1 MATRNIPFPDKVR
14 DMVLDVI
21 KHVRRQEY
29 TPEQLCQLQKI
40 IECKYFYWW
49 CMDMKKE
56 EYVMELFT
64 DDFRYYLNGH
74 LAVKD
79 KLLQARNA
87 KWCNKDMQTMHM
99 GHQPMIWLIDD
110 THARGVFQYEDHMCY
125 YDDNEVLQGW
135 LVYCDDFV
143 KGGDGAWRIQKLRM
157 AYREMDGSFRSTWYP
172 RTGCRMNGTH
182 QTTKQTRKPHICA
195 ASLPPH
201 FLKSIPADAFEKL
214 RKLQI

>member
-125 YDDNEVLQGW
+125 YDDCEVLQSVLRTAKPMGRW
-135 LVYCDDFV
+135 MFALLVAV
-143 KGGDGAWRIQKLRM
+143 LMLQGATVAAKAAGGGPAGLAGLLRRFCQGQRWCVAHPEAAHGLSRDGRQL
-157 AYREMDGSFRSTWYP
+157 P
-172 RTGCRMNGTH
+172 QHHGT
-182 QTTKQTRKPHICA
+182 QGLGA
-195 ASLPPH
+195 G
-201 FLKSIPADAFEKL
+201 
-214 RKLQI
+214 

>member
-21 KHVRRQEY
+21 THVRRQEY

-40 IECKYFYWW
+40 TECKYFYWW

-125 YDDNEVLQGW
+125 YDDNEVLQVIHHIS
-135 LVYCDDFV
+135 LTYVNNLKVLIRRNRVVRIRESLHNTVICD
-143 KGGDGAWRIQKLRM
+143 GDRLM
-157 AYREMDGSFRSTWYP
+157 SV
-172 RTGCRMNGTH
+172 
-182 QTTKQTRKPHICA
+182 
-195 ASLPPH
+195 
-201 FLKSIPADAFEKL
+201 
-214 RKLQI
+214 

>member
-1 MATRNIPFPDKVR
+1 
-14 DMVLDVI
+14 
-21 KHVRRQEY
+21 
-29 TPEQLCQLQKI
+29 
-40 IECKYFYWW
+40 
-49 CMDMKKE
+49 
-56 EYVMELFT
+56 MELFT

-125 YDDNEVLQGW
+125 YDNSEVLQGW

-143 KGGDGAWRIQKLRM
+143 KGDDGAWRIQKLRM

-201 FLKSIPADAFEKL
+201 FLKSIPGGCL
-214 RKLQI
+214 

>member
-21 KHVRRQEY
+21 THVRRQEY

-125 YDDNEVLQGW
+125 YDNSEVLQGW

-143 KGGDGAWRIQKLRM
+143 KGDDGAWRIQKLRI
-157 AYREMDGSFRSTWYP
+157 ARWTAASAAPWYP

-182 QTTKQTRKPHICA
+182 QTTKQTRKPHKCA

-201 FLKSIPADAFEKL
+201 FLKSIPGGCL
-214 RKLQI
+214 

>member
-1 MATRNIPFPDKVR
+1 
-14 DMVLDVI
+14 MVLDVI
-21 KHVRRQEY
+21 THVRRQEY

-74 LAVKD
+74 LTVKD

-99 GHQPMIWLIDD
+99 GHQPMIWLIDEN
-110 THARGVFQYEDHMCY
+110 HARGVFQYEDHMCY
-125 YDDNEVLQGW
+125 YDDCEVLQSW
-135 LVYCDDFV
+135 MVYCDDFV
-143 KGGDGAWRIQKLRM
+143 KGEDGAVAHSEAAHGLPR
-157 AYREMDGSFRSTWYP
+157 DGRQFPHHDGAQGLGAGRVGHAGLLNNPIRRSRTFCVASPPCLYP
-172 RTGCRMNGTH
+172 
-182 QTTKQTRKPHICA
+182 
-195 ASLPPH
+195 PPH
-201 FLKSIPADAFEKL
+201 FLKGIRGECP
-214 RKLQI
+214 

>member
-1 MATRNIPFPDKVR
+1 
-14 DMVLDVI
+14 MVLDVI
-21 KHVRRQEY
+21 THVRRQEY

-74 LAVKD
+74 LTVKD

-99 GHQPMIWLIDD
+99 GHQPMIWLIDEN
-110 THARGVFQYEDHMCY
+110 HARGVFQYEDHMCY
-125 YDDNEVLQGW
+125 YDDCEVLQSW
-135 LVYCDDFV
+135 MVYCDDFV
-143 KGGDGAWRIQKLRM
+143 KGEDGAWRIQKLRM
-157 AYREMDGSFRSTWYP
+157 AYREMDGNFLGAGRVGHAGLLNDPIRRSRTFCVASPPCLYP
-172 RTGCRMNGTH
+172 LLIFS
-182 QTTKQTRKPHICA
+182 KVFA
-195 ASLPPH
+195 ANAL
-201 FLKSIPADAFEKL
+201 EKL

>member
-1 MATRNIPFPDKVR
+1 
-14 DMVLDVI
+14 
-21 KHVRRQEY
+21 
-29 TPEQLCQLQKI
+29 
-40 IECKYFYWW
+40 
-49 CMDMKKE
+49 
-56 EYVMELFT
+56 MELFT

-125 YDDNEVLQGW
+125 YDNSEVLQGW

-143 KGGDGAWRIQKLRM
+143 KGGDGAWRIQKAAHGLSR
-157 AYREMDGSFRSTWYP
+157 DGRQLP
-172 RTGCRMNGTH
+172 QHHGT
-182 QTTKQTRKPHICA
+182 QGLGA
-195 ASLPPH
+195 G
-201 FLKSIPADAFEKL
+201 
-214 RKLQI
+214 

>member
-125 YDDNEVLQGW
+125 YDD
-135 LVYCDDFV
+135 
-143 KGGDGAWRIQKLRM
+143 
-157 AYREMDGSFRSTWYP
+157 
-172 RTGCRMNGTH
+172 
-182 QTTKQTRKPHICA
+182 
-195 ASLPPH
+195 SLYVFPSSK
-201 FLKSIPADAFEKL
+201 FSL
-214 RKLQI
+214 RKILTHRLLYIYLSNKYVFRLIHPSYNSKMPSLHP

>member
-21 KHVRRQEY
+21 THVRRQEY

-40 IECKYFYWW
+40 TECKYFYWW

-125 YDDNEVLQGW
+125 YDDN
-135 LVYCDDFV
+135 
-143 KGGDGAWRIQKLRM
+143 
-157 AYREMDGSFRSTWYP
+157 
-172 RTGCRMNGTH
+172 
-182 QTTKQTRKPHICA
+182 
-195 ASLPPH
+195 
-201 FLKSIPADAFEKL
+201 
-214 RKLQI
+214 

>member
-1 MATRNIPFPDKVR
+1 
-14 DMVLDVI
+14 MVLDVI
-21 KHVRRQEY
+21 THVRRQEY

-56 EYVMELFT
+56 EYMMELFT

-74 LAVKD
+74 LTVKD

-99 GHQPMIWLIDD
+99 GHQPMIWLIDEN
-110 THARGVFQYEDHMCY
+110 HARGVFQYEDHMCY
-125 YDDNEVLQGW
+125 YDDCAAELDGLLRRLRQGRGRRVAHPEAAHG
-135 LVYCDDFV
+135 LPRDGRQFPHH
-143 KGGDGAWRIQKLRM
+143 DGAQGLGAGRVGYAGLLNDPIR
-157 AYREMDGSFRSTWYP
+157 RSRTFRVASPLCLYP
-172 RTGCRMNGTH
+172 LLIFS
-182 QTTKQTRKPHICA
+182 KVFA
-195 ASLPPH
+195 ANAL
-201 FLKSIPADAFEKL
+201 EKL

>member
-79 KLLQARNA
+79 KHLQARNA

-125 YDDNEVLQGW
+125 YDDSEVLQGW

-143 KGGDGAWRIQKLRM
+143 KGSDGAWRIQKLRM
-157 AYREMDGSFRSTWYP
+157 AYREMDGSFRSTMVPKDWVPDEWDTPNY
-172 RTGCRMNGTH
+172 
-182 QTTKQTRKPHICA
+182 
-195 ASLPPH
+195 
-201 FLKSIPADAFEKL
+201 
-214 RKLQI
+214 

>member
-29 TPEQLCQLQKI
+29 TPAQLCQLQKI

-56 EYVMELFT
+56 EYVMELVT

-74 LAVKD
+74 LAGKD

-87 KWCNKDMQTMHM
+87 KWCNKDMQTLHM

-110 THARGVFQYEDHMCY
+110 THARGVFQFEDHMCY
-125 YDDNEVLQGW
+125 
-135 LVYCDDFV
+135 
-143 KGGDGAWRIQKLRM
+143 
-157 AYREMDGSFRSTWYP
+157 
-172 RTGCRMNGTH
+172 
-182 QTTKQTRKPHICA
+182 
-195 ASLPPH
+195 
-201 FLKSIPADAFEKL
+201 
-214 RKLQI
+214 

>member
-1 MATRNIPFPDKVR
+1 
-14 DMVLDVI
+14 MVLDVI
-21 KHVRRQEY
+21 THVRRQEY

-74 LAVKD
+74 LTVKD

-99 GHQPMIWLIDD
+99 GHQPD
-110 THARGVFQYEDHMCY
+110 R
-125 YDDNEVLQGW
+125 
-135 LVYCDDFV
+135 
-143 KGGDGAWRIQKLRM
+143 
-157 AYREMDGSFRSTWYP
+157 
-172 RTGCRMNGTH
+172 
-182 QTTKQTRKPHICA
+182 RKPCTRG
-195 ASLPPH
+195 LPIRGPYV
-201 FLKSIPADAFEKL
+201 LL
-214 RKLQI
+214 

>member
-1 MATRNIPFPDKVR
+1 MATRNIPFPDKFR

-125 YDDNEVLQGW
+125 YDDSEVLQGW

-143 KGGDGAWRIQKLRM
+143 KGDDGAWRIQKLRM
-157 AYREMDGSFRSTWYP
+157 AYREMDGNFRSTMVPKDWMPDEWDTPDY
-172 RTGCRMNGTH
+172 
-182 QTTKQTRKPHICA
+182 
-195 ASLPPH
+195 
-201 FLKSIPADAFEKL
+201 
-214 RKLQI
+214 

>member
-14 DMVLDVI
+14 DMVLEVT
-21 KHVRRQEY
+21 HVRRQEY

-56 EYVMELFT
+56 EYVMELFS

-74 LAVKD
+74 LTVKD

-99 GHQPMIWLIDD
+99 GHQPMIWLIDEN
-110 THARGVFQYEDHMCY
+110 HARRVFQYEDHMCY
-125 YDDNEVLQGW
+125 YDDSGSCRAGW
-135 LVYCDDFV
+135 STATTFV
-143 KGGDGAWRIQKLRM
+143 KGRRRRVAHPEAAHGLSRDGRQLPHNDGAQGLGAGRVGYAGLLSKPI
-157 AYREMDGSFRSTWYP
+157 GS
-172 RTGCRMNGTH
+172 RTFFCV
-182 QTTKQTRKPHICA
+182 
-195 ASLPPH
+195 ASPTSPLI
-201 FLKSIPADAFEKL
+201 FLKKYPWRMPLKN
-214 RKLQI
+214 